1 MDLETKWGEGTRS
14 PSVKKCIFI
23 VKLAKNK
30 PPPTLQNEL
39 LLRENETLLI
49 RACAATVK

>member
-1 MDLETKWGEGTRS
+1 MKGPQPPLLKMYFYS
-14 PSVKKCIFI
+14 IFI

>member
-1 MDLETKWGEGTRS
+1 MKGPRLPLLKMYFYS
-14 PSVKKCIFI
+14 IFI

>member
-1 MDLETKWGEGTRS
+1 MDLETTWCEGTTS